1 MRGIVCCVEVTQSP
15 LHSVVYRRNTGVP
28 AAVVRSNPIGTT
40 ATADVGRSE
49 LEDEKADVLF
59 EVIDTGP
66 GLEG

>member
-1 MRGIVCCVEVTQSP
+1 M
-15 LHSVVYRRNTGVP
+15 HSVVYRRNTGVP

>member
-1 MRGIVCCVEVTQSP
+1 MEVTQPP
-15 LHSVVYRRNTGVP
+15 LHSVVYRGNTGVL
-28 AAVVRSNPIGTT
+28 AAVVHSQRHHRRR
-40 ATADVGRSE
+40 RSE